1 MRISDAS
8 FTQLYKRC
16 LGSRDS
22 EAWTELVRRLQ
33 PAFARI
39 AYRTS
44 VGWGRTDR
52 RDIDDVV
59 QEIFLKL
66 GTLNRE
72 KLEVPLESDPAAL
85 AYLHVLAANAARDYF
100 RAKYAEKRGEYQT
113 ETPGEGMEE
122 IALGGAT
129 LNETDRQILM
139 REIDGV
145 LAAQPRERVVFWL
158 YYSHGLSAREIAP
171 MPGLELSTKGVES
184 V

>member
-39 AYRTS
+39 AYRTR
-44 VGWGRTDR
+44 VGWGRSDR

-72 KLEVPLESDPAAL
+72 KLEAVPLESDPAAL

-100 RAKYAEKRGEYQT
+100 APNMPKSGGNTRQKRRGS
-113 ETPGEGMEE
+113 G
-122 IALGGAT
+122 
-129 LNETDRQILM
+129 
-139 REIDGV
+139 
-145 LAAQPRERVVFWL
+145 WL
-158 YYSHGLSAREIAP
+158 RSRLVEPH
-171 MPGLELSTKGVES
+171 STKPTGKF
-184 V
+184 